1 MIQYLKDKWY
11 LILAAVILVA
21 VFIVVQYIMKKRKI
35 KREQYEQRLKD
46 QVLSEALKNS
56 RTSKNVFV
64 TGTQAAPLDIEN
76 VPGRTEGA
84 RGGKIVVQLA
94 VSGEKTELYVVKP
107 EEHVLLG
114 SAPGMNKIV
123 LPATNVAQQ
132 QCDVFLHHE
141 YVYVKNLNLN
151 FPMALRRKKQQAPV
165 GEKGIRI
172 VTGDVMLIG
181 PYQVQVT
188 LMDYEGNIV

>member
-21 VFIVVQYIMKKRKI
+21 VFIVVQNIMKKRKI

-64 TGTQAAPLDIEN
+64 TGTQAAPLDIET

-84 RGGKIVVQLA
+84 RGGKIVVQFA
-94 VSGEKTELYVVKP
+94 DSAEKTQLYVVKP
-107 EEHVLLG
+107 E
-114 SAPGMNKIV
+114 
-123 LPATNVAQQ
+123 
-132 QCDVFLHHE
+132 
-141 YVYVKNLNLN
+141 
-151 FPMALRRKKQQAPV
+151 
-165 GEKGIRI
+165 
-172 VTGDVMLIG
+172 
-181 PYQVQVT
+181 
-188 LMDYEGNIV
+188 